1 MNEHWHGRFYGVY
14 FPTIKKSKYFSKRRI
29 YSAGFNLMNLNICK
43 VNAIMHTLRF
53 IQSPLRFVAYIH
65 AVVTL
70 SAIHRKTFCV

>member
-1 MNEHWHGRFYGVY
+1 MNIGMEDFMVY
-14 FPTIKKSKYFSKRRI
+14 IFEKLKKVNIFQKRRI

-43 VNAIMHTLRF
+43 VNAIMHTF
-53 IQSPLRFVAYIH
+53 IQSPLRFVAYTYIH